1 MESAADYSPLVL
13 EDPDLL
19 CTILAQLPDA
29 HALVA
34 AAAVARLWRVQGR
47 DDRVWRALYRKVW
60 GPRVGSAEPPLR
72 DVRVGCFV
80 ELSGLTARPD
90 LNGRVAQVLDNE
102 ADGTWRVKPVNLV
115 AWERYLRDQIE
126 VMTRAYSLPP
136 LFGETL
142 SAEDYAASTLDE
154 EALHVQPQNLHGQWR
169 LRFRR
174 RHTGFEFVN
183 LLGGS
188 GQVQVDEHGFSTAV
202 GLQTLTYRHHGLVLR
217 GRRPLQFIEDE
228 LAYFEVS
235 TSASSVGVTVGSAYD
250 GQRALHIGW
259 RSTAYGYHSDDGAK
273 WRHDAVAGPRTN
285 GAIMNGVTF
294 GEPFGGHRG
303 SAVDTVGCGLDLR
316 RRSVFFTKNG
326 KLQGTAFENCCL
338 SRLCPRLY
346 PTVALHEDG
355 DRCRFNFGAEPFL
368 FDIAA
373 FAVSDAR
380 TEVGGRPALAGP
392 RCAKAAECTLQGARG
407 GRWRLGRSPDRFQS
421 Y

>member
-1 MESAADYSPLVL
+1 MESAAAETSTPVL

-19 CTILAQLPDA
+19 CTILARLPDA

-34 AAAVARLWRVQGR
+34 AAAVARLWRVQSR

-72 DVRVGCFV
+72 DVRVGCLV

-115 AWERYLRDQIE
+115 AWEGYLRDQIE

-154 EALHVQPQNLHGQWR
+154 ESLHVQPQNLHGQWR

-202 GLQTLTYRHHGLVLR
+202 GLQTLTYRLVSCCVAAARSSVSRTSSRTLR
-217 GRRPLQFIEDE
+217 SPRAPLRSASRSARRTMDG
-228 LAYFEVS
+228 VHC
-235 TSASSVGVTVGSAYD
+235 TSAGGARRTATTAMTARSGATTRW
-250 GQRALHIGW
+250 RAL
-259 RSTAYGYHSDDGAK
+259 
-273 WRHDAVAGPRTN
+273 
-285 GAIMNGVTF
+285 
-294 GEPFGGHRG
+294 
-303 SAVDTVGCGLDLR
+303 
-316 RRSVFFTKNG
+316 
-326 KLQGTAFENCCL
+326 
-338 SRLCPRLY
+338 
-346 PTVALHEDG
+346 
-355 DRCRFNFGAEPFL
+355 
-368 FDIAA
+368 
-373 FAVSDAR
+373 AR
-380 TEVGGRPALAGP
+380 T
-392 RCAKAAECTLQGARG
+392 AR
-407 GRWRLGRSPDRFQS
+407 S
-421 Y
+421 